1 MCSDCSIQ
9 SLLFA
14 HVSALQVVQCLVFAR
29 LFCLV
34 MEDYANIFG
43 SIKGNS
49 FATMYRCYVVK
60 QMVNTTTY
68 TIELWMHLRGLLS
81 TQEATCRVIAS
92 CDSYAS
98 FVLSNLPRATITQY
112 CTLWCLPFVKL
123 RTI

>member
-1 MCSDCSIQ
+1 MCSDWSIQ
-9 SLLFA
+9 SLPFA

-34 MEDYANIFG
+34 MEDYTNIFG

-68 TIELWMHLRGLLS
+68 TIELWMHLRGLLN

-98 FVLSNLPRATITQY
+98 FVLSNLPHATITQY